1 MNKIEN
7 KVLKD
12 ELKFDGEIVLTYRIE
27 YPEIVQYDYNFEN
40 NNFNKYNREKA
51 MKIERYVITDLYRE
65 AIELYKYNKKNGYP
79 LMQYEI
85 IQEYNI
91 TYNKEKIISLYLDN
105 YEYRGGAH
113 GNTIRTSQNWNLS
126 LGRMIPLW
134 QLYQNKP
141 YFILYILKE
150 IIRQIKNQIETKEN
164 YYFENYGELVIET
177 FNPKNYYL
185 NENGITV
192 FFNQYDIAPYS
203 SGIPEFNISK

>member
-1 MNKIEN
+1 MNKIE
-7 KVLKD
+7 KRVLKD

-27 YPEIVQYDYNFEN
+27 YPEIVKSDYNFEN
-40 NNFNKYNREKA
+40 NIFNRYNREQA
-51 MKIERYVITDLYRE
+51 MKIERYIVTNIYRE

-91 TYNKEKIISLYLDN
+91 TYNKENIISLYLDN

-134 QLYQNKP
+134 QLYQNNP
-141 YFILYILKE
+141 YFILYILRE
-150 IIRQIKNQIETKEN
+150 IIKQIKNQIENGTN
-164 YYFENYGELVIET
+164 YYFENLGELVIET

-185 NENGITV
+185 TEKGITI

-203 SGIPEFNISK
+203 SGIPEFEISK